1 MLRNVL
7 IFIIF
12 FSFVICAN
20 AKILDK
26 IVAIVNGEV
35 ITLYDL
41 KKEIKK
47 ARLSHG
53 LNISL
58 NNKEVV
64 KQFLSDMINKI
75 LFKEEADRL
84 GIKVSK
90 YEVDNQLE
98 QIIKSSELTEQEFET
113 ELKKQGLSIEE
124 IRKSI
129 EDNIKINKLISYMVR
144 SKVVVTEEDIK
155 KYFEEHNMKLKQKK
169 IANLI
174 LFQSNNKDLLKK
186 IVVSGEKFDA
196 PPGVKT
202 MDLGE
207 VDVDGLQQNWK
218 DTLKGV
224 KKGYLTP
231 IFEVNS
237 KHFRVY
243 VKEIK
248 IVNPLAD
255 DKTIQKIK
263 NKIYAEKLKKRYI
276 EYISKLRSKAVIEI
290 RM

>member
-1 MLRNVL
+1 MLRNIL
-7 IFIIF
+7 IFIVF
-12 FSFVICAN
+12 FSFAIYAH

-47 ARLSHG
+47 TSLAQG

-64 KQFLSDMINKI
+64 KQFLSDMINKM
-75 LFKEEADRL
+75 LFKEEADKL

-90 YEVDNQLE
+90 YEVENQLK
-98 QIIKSSELTEQEFET
+98 QIIKSSELTEQEFEN
-113 ELKKQGLSIEE
+113 ELKKEGLTIEE
-124 IRKSI
+124 IKKSI

-144 SKVVVTEEDIK
+144 SKVVVTDEDIK
-155 KYFEEHNMKLKQKK
+155 KYFEDHNMKLKQKE

-174 LFQSNNKDLLKK
+174 LFQSENKEVLKK
-186 IVVSGEKFDA
+186 IVVKSGEKLQA

-207 VDVDGLQQNWK
+207 VDVDALQQNWK
-218 DTLKGV
+218 NALKGV
-224 KKGYLTP
+224 KKGQLTP

-237 KHFRVY
+237 KYFRVY
-243 VKEIK
+243 VKEK
-248 IVNPLAD
+248 KLVNPLAD
-255 DKTIQKIK
+255 DKIHQIK

>member
-1 MLRNVL
+1 MLRNIL

-12 FSFVICAN
+12 FSFAICAH

-26 IVAIVNGEV
+26 IVAVVNGEV

-47 ARLSHG
+47 ASLAEG

-58 NNKEVV
+58 NDKELV

-75 LFKEEADRL
+75 LFKEEADKL

-90 YEVDNQLE
+90 YEVENQLQ
-98 QIIKSSELTEQEFET
+98 QIIKSSELTQQEFED
-113 ELKKQGLSIEE
+113 ELKKQGLTIEE
-124 IRKSI
+124 IKKSI

-144 SKVVVTEEDIK
+144 SKVVVTDEDIK
-155 KYFEEHNMKLKQKK
+155 KYFEDHNMKLKQKK
-169 IANLI
+169 VANLI
-174 LFQSNNKDLLKK
+174 LFQSDNKEVLEK
-186 IVVSGEKFDA
+186 IVVKSGEKFQA

-207 VDVDGLQQNWK
+207 VEVDALQQSWK
-218 DTLKGV
+218 DALKGV
-224 KKGYLTP
+224 KKGHLTP

-237 KHFRVY
+237 RYFRVY
-243 VKEIK
+243 VKDEK
-248 IVNPLAD
+248 TVNPLGE
-255 DKTIQKIK
+255 DKINQIK

>member
-12 FSFVICAN
+12 FSFAICAN

-47 ARLSHG
+47 ASLSQG

-75 LFKEEADRL
+75 LFKEEADKL

-124 IRKSI
+124 IKKSI

-174 LFQSNNKDLLKK
+174 LFQSDNKEVLEK
-186 IVVSGEKFDA
+186 IVVKSGEKFQA

-207 VDVDGLQQNWK
+207 VEVDALQQSWK
-218 DTLKGV
+218 DALKGV
-224 KKGYLTP
+224 KKGHLTP

-237 KHFRVY
+237 RYFRVY
-243 VKEIK
+243 VKDEK
-248 IVNPLAD
+248 TVNPLGE
-255 DKTIQKIK
+255 DKINQIK

>member
-1 MLRNVL
+1 MLRDIL
-7 IFIIF
+7 IFIVF
-12 FSFVICAN
+12 FSFAIYAH

-47 ARLSHG
+47 TSLAQD
-53 LNISL
+53 LNVSL

-75 LFKEEADRL
+75 LFKEEADKL

-90 YEVDNQLE
+90 YEVENQLK
-98 QIIKSSELTEQEFET
+98 QIIKSSELTEQEFED
-113 ELKKQGLSIEE
+113 ELKKEGLSIEE
-124 IRKSI
+124 IKKSI
-129 EDNIKINKLISYMVR
+129 EDNIKINKLISYMIR
-144 SKVVVTEEDIK
+144 SKVVVTDEDIK
-155 KYFEEHNMKLKQKK
+155 KYFEDHNMKLKQKE

-174 LFQSNNKDLLKK
+174 LFQSNNKEVLKK
-186 IVVSGEKFDA
+186 IVVKSGEKFQA
-196 PPGVKT
+196 PAGVKT

-207 VDVDGLQQNWK
+207 VDVDALQQNWK
-218 DTLKGV
+218 NALKGV
-224 KKGYLTP
+224 KKGQLTP

-237 KHFRVY
+237 KYFRVY
-243 VKEIK
+243 VKEK
-248 IVNPLAD
+248 KLVNPLTD
-255 DKTIQKIK
+255 DKINQIK

-290 RM
+290 RI

>member
-1 MLRNVL
+1 MLRNIL

-12 FSFVICAN
+12 FSFAICAN

-47 ARLSHG
+47 ASLSQG

-75 LFKEEADRL
+75 LFKEEADKL

-155 KYFEEHNMKLKQKK
+155 KYFEEHNMKLKQKE

-174 LFQSNNKDLLKK
+174 LFQSNNKELLKK

-196 PPGVKT
+196 PRGVKT

-207 VDVDGLQQNWK
+207 VDVDALQQSWK
-218 DTLKGV
+218 DALKGV
-224 KKGYLTP
+224 KKGHLTP

-237 KHFRVY
+237 KYFRVY

-255 DKTIQKIK
+255 DRTIQKIK
-263 NKIYAEKLKKRYI
+263 NKIYAKKLKKRYV